1 MAAVSRDLVQYE
13 PGVHPEPS
21 WRSDCSSSRAI
32 VPMRHITAINP
43 PRTQSRTISPNV
55 SVREYHMKAVLIGFA
70 RYSEDSSLRSGKGLQ
85 HGIQYEKS
93 RPSDPMVFTILARLE
108 DLVIPIPRDID
119 RKQNKT
125 SGRYSWR
132 SIVQAAIECR
142 ELGGE
147 FSIHRFCQK

>member
-1 MAAVSRDLVQYE
+1 
-13 PGVHPEPS
+13 
-21 WRSDCSSSRAI
+21 
-32 VPMRHITAINP
+32 
-43 PRTQSRTISPNV
+43 
-55 SVREYHMKAVLIGFA
+55 MKAVLIDFA

-85 HGIQYEKS
+85 HGIQYS
-93 RPSDPMVFTILARLE
+93 RPSDPMCFTILARPE
-108 DLVIPIPRDID
+108 DLVIPITRDID